1 MRLARS
7 SAGFHDTGGGMSP
20 ESDIGIDLPVRDLL
34 TTQQLGLEAHS
45 KLALEAAGVGT
56 WSWEIDSDSLIWDA
70 FTHQLFGIKSGEFS
84 ARRKEMEHFIHP
96 EDRRRV
102 RAEVARCIQSGADF
116 NSEYRVIWP
125 KDGSI
130 HFLRARGKV
139 YRDERGKGLRMTGA
153 CWDITERKTMEEEL
167 ARERFLLR
175 TLMQHIPDKIYF
187 KDAASRF
194 IWISHETLA
203 RFGSTNPAEVLGKT
217 DFDFFKEEHARQAFE
232 NEQEIIRTGKPLVN
246 LEERETWADGRETWV
261 STTKMP
267 LVDDQGRI
275 IGTFGLSRDITEH
288 KRAEE
293 QLARYAEELRR
304 RNKEFEEDL
313 EMARELQNALMP
325 QRYPCFPHDAEP
337 AHSALHFS
345 HFFNPSMAV
354 SGDFFD
360 ILELSDTSA
369 GVFICDVMGHGV
381 RAALVAAIVRALVG
395 ELKSIAG
402 KPGEFLGRLNRK
414 LFAILTQ
421 TRIPMFA
428 SASYVV
434 ADVAKG
440 ELRYANAGH
449 PEPLCVRHEAGIR
462 RASPLRGG
470 KRDPVL
476 GIFEHAEYSTSRRSL
491 AVGDMVLLF
500 TDGLFEVEGA
510 DGALYDEN
518 LLIDA
523 VNRRVNLTAAALL
536 RDVLAEVQQFSANKQ
551 FSDDV
556 CVVAIE
562 VERVGA

>member
-1 MRLARS
+1 
-7 SAGFHDTGGGMSP
+7 MSP
-20 ESDIGIDLPVRDLL
+20 ESDIGSGDVPPLGTLL
-34 TTQQLGLEAHS
+34 TVRQLDLDEHS

-56 WSWEIDSDSLIWDA
+56 WSWEMDSDALIWDA
-70 FTHQLFGIKSGEFS
+70 LMHKLFGITPGEFS
-84 ARRKEMEHFIHP
+84 ERRTQMENLIHP

-102 RAEVARCIQSGADF
+102 RAEVVSCLQSGSDF
-116 NSEYRVIWP
+116 NTEYRVIWP
-125 KDGSI
+125 SDGSI
-130 HFLRARGKV
+130 HFVRVRGKL
-139 YRDERGKGLRMTGA
+139 YRDERGKAVRMTGA
-153 CWDITERKTMEEEL
+153 CWDITERKAMEEDL
-167 ARERFLLR
+167 ARERFLLS

-203 RFGSTNPAEVLGKT
+203 RFGSNDPADVLGKT

-232 NEQEIIRTGKPLVN
+232 NEQEIIRTGQPLVN

-267 LVDDQGRI
+267 LVDDEGRI

-288 KRAEE
+288 KRAEA

-304 RNKEFEEDL
+304 RNKELEEDL

-325 QRYPCFPHDAEP
+325 QRYPSLPRGAEP
-337 AHSALHFS
+337 GRSALHFS

-360 ILELSDTSA
+360 ILELSDSSV

-395 ELKSIAG
+395 ELKSVGAD
-402 KPGEFLGRLNRK
+402 PGEFLGRLNRK
-414 LFAILTQ
+414 LFGILTQ

-434 ADVAKG
+434 VDVAKG
-440 ELRYANAGH
+440 ELRSANAGH
-449 PEPLCVRHEAGIR
+449 PEPLSVRDEGGIR
-462 RASPLRGG
+462 QAFPLRDG
-470 KRDPVL
+470 RHDPVL
-476 GIFEHAEYSTSRRSL
+476 GIFENADYATSQTHLST
-491 AVGDMVLLF
+491 GDMVLFF
-500 TDGLFEVEGA
+500 TDGLFEVEGP
-510 DGALYDEN
+510 DGALYDEKR
-518 LLIDA
+518 LIEA
-523 VNRRVNLTAAALL
+523 VNRGANLTAASLL
-536 RDVLAEVQQFSANKQ
+536 PNVLAEVRQFAANKR

-556 CVVAIE
+556 CLVAME
-562 VERVGA
+562 VERIGG